1 MELTLLSVG
10 RAGALWR
17 DVIAEYEAR
26 AGRYFRL
33 KRIEVREA
41 GARGKSEDVIRRE
54 EGSRL
59 LSRAPD
65 RADVVALARDGAL
78 WSSEQLADYLKR
90 CMDESRP
97 GVAFVVGGAYGLGND
112 VLDAGTRL
120 SLSHM
125 TLPHELALALLLE
138 QIYRAG
144 TMLRGEPYHKGG
156 VPRRRG
162 GEGRGA

>member
-26 AGRYFRL
+26 AGRYFKL

-41 GARGKSEDVIRRE
+41 GARGKSEDAIRLE

-59 LSRAPD
+59 LARTPD
-65 RADVVALARDGAL
+65 RADVVALTRNGAL

-90 CMDESRP
+90 GMVGSRP
-97 GVAFVVGGAYGLGND
+97 GIAFLVGGASGLGND

-120 SLSHM
+120 SLSRM

-144 TMLRGEPYHKGG
+144 TILRGEPYHKRGL
-156 VPRRRG
+156 PRRRG